1 MTDDGVGKA
10 RQFNG
15 SNSSM
20 HSGPG
25 YWLAPDTGSVYQ
37 VETTH
42 DSWLLASANQ
52 QTVGLTPSESRVLNS
67 LDPQRDFDEI
77 RMVGVWAGLIR
88 IRDRHRNLT
97 FQFDAPPSRV
107 QAVLRAIA
115 ESLPKLFNGV
125 EHFMLLHNL
134 HDDAHAAIW
143 TTEFLRK
150 LDSGE
155 PVLTARKKPIPEND
169 TLRQRMDRLLKTG
182 PAEK

>member
-1 MTDDGVGKA
+1 MK
-10 RQFNG
+10 
-15 SNSSM
+15 
-20 HSGPG
+20 SGPG

-42 DSWLLASANQ
+42 DAWLLASANQ
-52 QTVGLTPSESRVLNS
+52 QIVGLTSNEIRVLNS
-67 LDPQRDFDEI
+67 LDPVREIDEI
-77 RMVGVWAGLIR
+77 RMVGVRAGLIR

-115 ESLPKLFNGV
+115 ESLPKLFNGM

-134 HDDAHAAIW
+134 RDDAHAAVW
-143 TTEFLRK
+143 TTEFLRN
-150 LDSGE
+150 LNGGE

-169 TLRQRMDRLLKTG
+169 TLRQRMDLLLGKRMG
-182 PAEK
+182 